1 MNCVMMKKKLNGE
14 VFCKELNKNISPFNC
29 NNCTLKSYSK
39 SSQKHKQTK
48 ATDIPKKVKLIVW
61 ERDNHKC
68 IFCSKPVPWNCA
80 NSHYIKRS
88 HGGLG
93 IEENIMTNCEK
104 CHAMFEESPYRSKMK
119 ASAKR
124 YFESMYPNW
133 DEKELIYKKS
143 QKNH

>member
-48 ATDIPKKVKLIVW
+48 FTDIPKKVKLIVW
-61 ERDNHKC
+61 ERDNRKC
-68 IFCSKPVPWNCA
+68 IFCGKPVPWNFA

-88 HGGLG
+88 QKGLG
-93 IEENIMTNCEK
+93 IEENIMTNCAR
-104 CHAMFEESPYRSKMK
+104 CHMLFEESKYRDDMKEYAKEYLQSK
-119 ASAKR
+119 
-124 YFESMYPNW
+124 YINW
-133 DEKELIYKKS
+133 REDELIYKK
-143 QKNH
+143 